1 MVVVVFAPHT
11 HTRKKKKKE
20 VDGYFALFLFCFFV
34 LDPTTSQHSFDRSID
49 RSIFFKNREIDLK
62 VKKKTKERRRES
74 PHKQHTNTTTTS
86 SQVLD
91 RRETPKDKEDAR
103 TKPPFREKNAEE
115 KKREKKRQ
123 KEK

>member
-1 MVVVVFAPHT
+1 MVVVVFGHT
-11 HTRKKKKKE
+11 HTRKKKKKR
-20 VDGYFALFLFCFFV
+20 VDFCFFV
-34 LDPTTSQHSFDRSID
+34 LDPTTSQHSFSID
-49 RSIFFKNREIDLK
+49 RSIFFKHREIDLK

>member
-11 HTRKKKKKE
+11 HTRKKKKE
-20 VDGYFALFLFCFFV
+20 VFCFGPDDV
-34 LDPTTSQHSFDRSID
+34 TTLFRSIDRSID
-49 RSIFFKNREIDLK
+49 RSFLNIERSISKSKRKQKKEEEK
-62 VKKKTKERRRES
+62 V
-74 PHKQHTNTTTTS
+74 PINNTNTTTTS

>member
-11 HTRKKKKKE
+11 HTRKKKKR
-20 VDGYFALFLFCFFV
+20 FFV

-49 RSIFFKNREIDLK
+49 RSIDRSFLNIERSISKSKRKQKKEEEK
-62 VKKKTKERRRES
+62 V
-74 PHKQHTNTTTTS
+74 PINNTNTTTTS